1 MSKNDFLT
9 NMKQIREQARKHLK
23 QGAITENYGL
33 DLNKVISLLNSALAT
48 ELICTLRYK
57 QHHYKAASLGASV
70 AAAEFLE
77 HAIQETEHSEQIAG
91 RIMQLGGEPDF
102 SPEGLQG
109 RAHADF
115 VECETVACMVEE
127 NLVAERIAIDIYRGM
142 IGYIGYADPTTRKM
156 LEDILATEEEH
167 ADDLLDVAAEYDIDL
182 DKLGD
187 ND

>member
-1 MSKNDFLT
+1 
-9 NMKQIREQARKHLK
+9 MKHIREQARKHLGR
-23 QGAITENYGL
+23 GAITENYNL
-33 DLNKVISLLNSALAT
+33 DLDKVISLLNSALAT

-57 QHHYKAASLGASV
+57 QHHYKSAALGASV

-102 SPEGLQG
+102 SPEGLLG
-109 RAHADF
+109 RSHAEF
-115 VECETVACMVEE
+115 VACESVACMVEE

-142 IGYIGYADPTTRKM
+142 IGYIEYADPTTRKM

-182 DKLGD
+182 DKLGE
-187 ND
+187 NN